1 VSELEDF
8 ERARLLC
15 KGAPARFGTWLC
27 DCDRCA
33 ESIRALRLAGARL
46 HLVIKRSEGRDRI
59 TLAEYVGARCDASR
73 WCTSDTDY
81 VREVFFAQERSHHD

>member
-1 VSELEDF
+1 MDSRVLHD
-8 ERARLLC
+8 
-15 KGAPARFGTWLC
+15 GAPPRFGTWVC
-27 DCDRCA
+27 DCARCA

-46 HLVIKRSEGRDRI
+46 HLVIKRSEGRDRVS
-59 TLAEYVGARCDASR
+59 LAAYVGQDCDASR